1 MPGNKKNKCQT
12 TCLSSSETSNNTD
25 KLDFENSS
33 DTSKCKIKKNKCN
46 NSKNNKKPSK
56 DSYTENSTS
65 LIDCDSIKLL
75 EIIESLN
82 KEVRALKKK
91 VKRLENKNHNSSSIC
106 DMTES
111 YLNGVDK
118 TVAAKLD
125 ELTKKVNERLKC
137 VESLII
143 STRKNINK

>member
-1 MPGNKKNKCQT
+1 MPNNKKKTCQN
-12 TCLSSSETSNNTD
+12 TCSSLSETSNNTD
-25 KLDFENSS
+25 KLDFENSES
-33 DTSKCKIKKNKCN
+33 NSTSKCKRKNNTCKNK
-46 NSKNNKKPSK
+46 KQK
-56 DSYTENSTS
+56 DSCTENSSS

-91 VKRLENKNHNSSSIC
+91 VKRLENKNCNNSSIC

-125 ELTKKVNERLKC
+125 ELTKKVNDRLKC
-137 VESLII
+137 VETLII